1 VELNEAGRRIIGQH
15 WELIV
20 CLMLLGLCAGAALH
34 LGDKPE
40 YTASTRLVL
49 GTADPKTS
57 SESAG
62 ISDTAWA
69 LGTAPSKVSA
79 AMTKARVT
87 GRRAEDI
94 AKRVAVKAV
103 GASGVLELSVT
114 DRNPRVATA
123 LANAIAQQIR
133 QARLD
138 AGDLELRGLLAGI
151 DRRITAINKKVLE
164 LDQRVVTNPRV
175 RSVGESLS
183 QQRAVLETQRTSAL
197 LDASKQPRPLIVSAA
212 TVPVEAN
219 ASGRWPAIILGGILG
234 LLLGAGLA
242 AIFETLRPTL
252 VGGEAVAR
260 ELDAPLL
267 GTLSGRSAAANA
279 DAPAVAGRL
288 RLASKAAGVHNIG
301 LLPLRRG
308 VDLPHLAEQLGGT
321 GEDGAGHASRGRIG
335 LFDVSST
342 TLVNGGGTG
351 LVVVAPDAPKKAE
364 LEEIRNLL
372 RLTPGPLLGVVTY
385 NRGSA
390 RRSRPADD
398 HPNRPAKRKRRAD
411 SEETQA

>member
-1 VELNEAGRRIIGQH
+1 VELNEAWRRIIGQH

-20 CLMLLGLCAGAALH
+20 CLTLVGLCAGTALH
-34 LGDKPE
+34 LKDKPM

-57 SESAG
+57 SESAA

-79 AMTKARVT
+79 AMEKARVT
-87 GRRAEDI
+87 GRQPDQL

-103 GASGVLELSVT
+103 GGSGVLELSVA
-114 DRNPRVATA
+114 DRDPRVATA
-123 LANAIAQQIR
+123 MANAIANQVR

-138 AGDLELRGLLAGI
+138 AGDLELRGLLSGI
-151 DRRITAINKKVLE
+151 DRRITTINRKILR
-164 LDQRVVTNPRV
+164 LDTQLVANPRV
-175 RSVGESLS
+175 RSVGESLT

-197 LDASKQPRPLIVSAA
+197 LDASKQPRPLIISAA
-212 TVPVEAN
+212 TVPTEADP
-219 ASGRWPAIILGGILG
+219 SGRWPAIVLGGILG
-234 LLLGAGLA
+234 LLLGVGLA
-242 AIFETLRPTL
+242 AASETLHPTL

-267 GTLSGRSAAANA
+267 GELSTRAAGA
-279 DAPAVAGRL
+279 DAGAPAVAGRL

-301 LLPLRRG
+301 LLPLRKG
-308 VDLPHLAEQLGGT
+308 VDLPHLAEQLG
-321 GEDGAGHASRGRIG
+321 EPEARGHTKIRRIG
-335 LFDVSST
+335 AFDVSNA

-351 LVVVAPDAPKKAE
+351 LVVVAPNAPKKAE
-364 LEEIRNLL
+364 LDEIRNLL

-385 NRGSA
+385 TRGSQ
-390 RRSRPADD
+390 RSKPVNGDD
-398 HPNRPAKRKRRAD
+398 QHGDEGNEA
-411 SEETQA
+411 

>member
-1 VELNEAGRRIIGQH
+1 
-15 WELIV
+15 
-20 CLMLLGLCAGAALH
+20 
-34 LGDKPE
+34 
-40 YTASTRLVL
+40 
-49 GTADPKTS
+49 
-57 SESAG
+57 
-62 ISDTAWA
+62 
-69 LGTAPSKVSA
+69 
-79 AMTKARVT
+79 
-87 GRRAEDI
+87 
-94 AKRVAVKAV
+94 
-103 GASGVLELSVT
+103 
-114 DRNPRVATA
+114 
-123 LANAIAQQIR
+123 
-133 QARLD
+133 
-138 AGDLELRGLLAGI
+138 
-151 DRRITAINKKVLE
+151 
-164 LDQRVVTNPRV
+164 V